1 MKKLLLVFLTLCLTL
16 CACIPKALPEQG
28 SSESSS
34 SSSESESSSSSES
47 ESSSSS
53 SGFLDEQP
61 DNAYLDIERF
71 KPNSFKER
79 HFAIRDSKYVLTFS
93 APREWSFAKNGNDKY
108 KIYRSGTEIGTA
120 SRGSVDSAD
129 EWSIIAEKKKDKKTM
144 LASEYVEK
152 KGSGESAE
160 YRYRWC
166 YSYTENNVDEQIN
179 IIVTC
184 SEAPELSTYY
194 MLTLAS
200 LKEAQTKTAFGEIGE
215 LDSPKILVVGNSFV
229 GTSEIGDC
237 LKEMLIANGKG
248 GDVYSISIGM
258 GNIGKYADNDTVML
272 EIQQGE
278 YDLVLMSGFYG
289 SDDSASLGI
298 IKDACDSASSILV
311 TLPAHNENITS
322 ARSSSR
328 KCEVLCLEWLT
339 EIDNFIKGGV
349 DKWALCYNDS
359 YYHSTPLAGYIGAHM
374 IYRAIYSEC
383 PSAPVEFPMFQGEI
397 DAVLGDYS
405 STGSVNVV
413 NPTLI
418 KYFG

>member
-1 MKKLLLVFLTLCLTL
+1 ML
-16 CACIPKALPEQG
+16 CACRPSNPGQS

-53 SGFLDEQP
+53 SEEQP

-71 KPNSFKER
+71 KPDSFKER
-79 HFAIRDSKYVLTFS
+79 YFAIRGSKYVLSFS
-93 APREWSFAKNGNDKY
+93 APREWSFSKIGNDKY
-108 KIYRSGTEIGTA
+108 KIYRSGTEIGIA
-120 SRGSVDSAD
+120 SRGIVDSDD
-129 EWSIIAEKKKDKKTM
+129 EWSIVAEKKKDKKTM
-144 LASEYVEK
+144 LADEYVEK
-152 KGSGESAE
+152 RGSGEGVE

-184 SEAPELSTYY
+184 SEAPDLSSYY
-194 MLTLAS
+194 MLTLSS
-200 LKEAQTKTAFGEIGE
+200 LKEAQTKTCFGEIGE

-258 GNIGKYADNDTVML
+258 GNIGRYANNDTVML
-272 EIQQGE
+272 EITQGG
-278 YDLVLMSGFYG
+278 YDLVVMSGFYT
-289 SDDSASLGI
+289 SDDSTALGI
-298 IKDACDSASSILV
+298 IKDACDNASSILV

-349 DKWALCYNDS
+349 DKWDLCYNDS

-383 PSAPVEFPMFQGEI
+383 PSAPVEFPMSQSEI

-413 NPTLI
+413 DPTLI